1 MSRREIVVKVK
12 LNEKLFRRFA
22 LFDAFAVGK
31 RWRLPAGFAA
41 ILIVCGGVCLLSGKP
56 QAGLMCAV
64 LAVIG
69 LGMPAVYVGTYLWQ
83 VKKQSDAFGLKTPRA
98 MYTVTLS
105 PAGATVRNDYK
116 TEPEVT
122 LAWDKIFGAV
132 RAKGAIY
139 LYAVRTRAF
148 ILPNGQSDATDGE
161 LWALIK
167 ANLPANRISDRA

>member
-1 MSRREIVVKVK
+1 MNTRKITVNVK
-12 LNEKLFRRFA
+12 LDEKTFRRFA

-56 QAGLMCAV
+56 QAGLLFAI
-64 LAVIG
+64 LTVIG

-83 VKKQSDAFGLKTPRA
+83 VKKQSDAFGLKKPRA

-105 PAGATVRNDYK
+105 PGGVTVHNDYK
-116 TEPEVT
+116 PEPEVT

-132 RAKGAIY
+132 RVKGAIY

-148 ILPNGQSDATDGE
+148 ILPSGQADAADGE
-161 LWALIK
+161 LWALLT
-167 ANLPANRISDRA
+167 ASLPANRISDRA